1 MKKLL
6 VLLGFIFIG
15 IGAIGII
22 LPILPTTPFLL
33 LATFCFA
40 KGSKKFHKWFISTKI
55 YKKYLD
61 SFVQNKAMTIKMK
74 LSILISASAM
84 LIAAF
89 IFAGNLYIRI
99 SIGTLIA
106 IKYYY
111 FIFRIKTIDN
121 KKSIELNKVENKII
135 QDKETI
141 TDE

>member
-40 KGSKKFHKWFISTKI
+40 KGSKKFHKWFISTKL

-61 SFVQNKAMTIKMK
+61 SFVQNKAMTLKTK

-89 IFAGNLYIRI
+89 IFAGNLYVRI
-99 SIGTLIA
+99 SIGALIA